1 MTYGPGFGFSLID
14 VLYPVLVLVVVALVI
29 TLGVLLIRTLLW
41 VIRALSAITRERELR
56 IDLLLADDVTSGP
69 TGPTGPATPP
79 ADGGPVGPTA

>member
-1 MTYGPGFGFSLID
+1 MTLGPGFGFSLID

-56 IDLLLADDVTSGP
+56 IDLLLADDGAA
-69 TGPTGPATPP
+69 GPTGPATPR
-79 ADGGPVGPTA
+79 ADGGPVGPTV

>member
-14 VLYPVLVLVVVALVI
+14 VLYPVLVLVVVALAI

-56 IDLLLADDVTSGP
+56 IDLLLADDGAA
-69 TGPTGPATPP
+69 GPTGPATPR
-79 ADGGPVGPTA
+79 ADGGPVGPTV